1 MSSTRISADQ
11 LSAVVM
17 QELAKYA
24 GATDEI
30 VEHAGKVAA
39 EHAVADLNT
48 LSPNRTGEYA
58 KDWAVKVGKR
68 VDGFKSF
75 VVHNKKHY
83 QLTHLLEDGHI
94 KVVYGH
100 RVGGRVG
107 PRVHIAPVDAS
118 ATKEFEELIIRGI
131 RDASK

>member
-1 MSSTRISADQ
+1 MSNRTISADQ
-11 LSAVVM
+11 LSAVIM
-17 QELAKYA
+17 QELSKYA

-39 EHAVADLNT
+39 EHAVADLNI
-48 LSPNRTGEYA
+48 LSPNRTGDYA
-58 KDWAVKVGKR
+58 KDWAVKKGKYIR
-68 VDGFKSF
+68 GFRSF

-100 RVGGRVG
+100 RVGGTVA
-107 PRVHIAPVDAS
+107 PRVHIAPVDA
-118 ATKEFEELIIRGI
+118 AAIKEFEDLIVEGI